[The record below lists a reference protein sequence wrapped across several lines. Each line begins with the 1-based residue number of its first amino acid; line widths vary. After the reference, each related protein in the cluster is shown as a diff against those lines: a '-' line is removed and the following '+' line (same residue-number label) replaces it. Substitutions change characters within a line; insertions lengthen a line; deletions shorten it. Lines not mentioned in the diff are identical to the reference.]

1 MEILSSTKHTKKK
14 RTREKRFRS
23 TTRTTTTSL
32 AAANAETASLLSL
45 LYIYICIDNSL
56 LTLFSSENFLCVEC
70 ERKKSS
76 KIFLFFEFFSQKSVF
91 FFISVKHTN
100 P

>member
-1 MEILSSTKHTKKK
+1 MEILSSTEHTKKK

-32 AAANAETASLLSL
+32 AAATAETASLLSL
-45 LYIYICIDNSL
+45 LYILYVDNSL

>member
-1 MEILSSTKHTKKK
+1 VCVYL
-14 RTREKRFRS
+14 
-23 TTRTTTTSL
+23 
-32 AAANAETASLLSL
+32 
-45 LYIYICIDNSL
+45 DNSL

-76 KIFLFFEFFSQKSVF
+76 KISLFFEFFSQKF

>member
-45 LYIYICIDNSL
+45 SYIYIDNSL